1 LTTDEVRPKPHFVRL
16 DHLSQSAVKGLYAK
30 DITQY
35 LKITKLT
42 LQKYLEACIH
52 PEGQFREFFKNFAT
66 FTTNYVVNEALSD
79 DPQARH
85 LQIARFFSG
94 MRESPPQIFIQDN
107 GYEYVPASL
116 GSLTAGWN
124 TRTEE
129 GVQIVRI
136 MDVVPVPVT
145 ITCATQSE
153 QEIDDLI
160 AFISAAFGQFQRF
173 TCNYILSPSGSGQ
186 GVYWEVRIPLKHS
199 ISPKSHAALHND
211 PRDQLWQASCTMEV
225 EFENST
231 YIQYNAAPR
240 AQPGEGTMQVVLP
253 DRIPLTRHVPFSIQK
268 MQYPV
273 KVYSSDER
281 IAVIFSR
288 GTSFTISPKRVG
300 RFKVMIM
307 KVGVGGNS
315 NIPLIEKEVEVVVR

>member
-1 LTTDEVRPKPHFVRL
+1 MTTDEVRPKPHFVRL
-16 DHLSQSAVKGLYAK
+16 DELSQSAIRGLYAK

-66 FTTNYVVNEALSD
+66 FTANYVVNEALSE

-85 LQIARFFSG
+85 LQIARFFTG
-94 MRESPPQIFIQDN
+94 ARENPPQIFVQDN
-107 GYEYVPASL
+107 GYEYTPASL

-124 TRTEE
+124 TRTKE

-136 MDVVPVPVT
+136 MDVIPIPVT
-145 ITCATQSE
+145 LTCATQSE

-160 AFISAAFGQFQRF
+160 AFMSAAFGQFQRF
-173 TCNYILSPSGSGQ
+173 TCNYILAPPRNGQ

-211 PRDQLWQASCTMEV
+211 PRDQLWQATCSMEV

-231 YIQYNAAPR
+231 YIQYNAAPKT
-240 AQPGEGTMQVVLP
+240 QPGFGAMRLELP
-253 DRIPLTRHVPFSIQK
+253 DRIPLTRHVPFTIQK
-268 MQYPV
+268 MRYPL

-281 IAVIFSR
+281 IAIIFSR
-288 GTSFTISPKRVG
+288 GTSFTIKPKRIG
-300 RFKVMIM
+300 KFKVMVM
-307 KVGVGGNS
+307 KTGIGGDLTT
-315 NIPLIEKEVEVVVR
+315 PLLEKEVEVVVR